1 MCPCPTIPPIKK
13 IKELNV
19 IPVESDWELCPKLY
33 HGIEYDY
40 RGSFM
45 PSLLHVFFFFFLPT
59 HLPMQRKPVMME
71 RTCDLINWLTI
82 NLSNVSRHS
91 LQIYAVD
98 TERKQRNMRFFC
110 RTMWIQ

>member
-19 IPVESDWELCPKLY
+19 IPVESNWELCPKLY

-98 TERKQRNMRFFC
+98 NEKKNSEICVFFL
-110 RTMWIQ
+110 